1 MSTPTEHEI
10 AAADS
15 TPLLVRDW
23 SSEQPQSPRGLLL
36 IVHGVGEH
44 SGRYQHFA
52 DTLAPA
58 GYALRGFDHR
68 GHGLSGGLRGHVDGF
83 SNYTADVKAVL
94 DEFRSAHAEDL
105 PCYLLGH
112 SMGGLIAL
120 QFLQDYPTAGV
131 RGAILSNPCLEVAV
145 NPPAVKVVAGKL
157 LSRVLP
163 QLRLDNELNT
173 SLLCRDADAV
183 RTYEQDP
190 LVHRKISTRWY
201 TSLLAAMDL
210 VKSRGLA
217 PKLPTLWLLG
227 NKDSICSAAG
237 SRNFAA
243 KLESSATTVREWP
256 DALHEVHNG
265 PDKNEYLAAL
275 NSWLDTQTSGASEP
289 S

>member
-1 MSTPTEHEI
+1 MSPPTEHEI
-10 AAADS
+10 AAVDS

-23 SSEQPQSPRGLLL
+23 SNEQAQAPRGLLL

-44 SGRYQHFA
+44 CGRYQHFA
-52 DTLAPA
+52 DALGSA

-83 SNYTADVKAVL
+83 STYTADVRTVL
-94 DEFRSAHAEDL
+94 DEFRAAHGENL

-120 QFLQDYPTAGV
+120 QFLQDHPAAGLQ
-131 RGAILSNPCLEVAV
+131 GAILSNPCLEVAID
-145 NPPAVKVVAGKL
+145 PPAVKVVAGKL
-157 LSRVLP
+157 LSKVLP

-173 SLLCRDADAV
+173 SLLCRDADTV
-183 RTYEQDP
+183 RAYEQDP
-190 LVHRKISTRWY
+190 LVHRKVSTRWY
-201 TSLLAAMDL
+201 TSLLAAMKQ
-210 VKSRGLA
+210 VTPKGLA
-217 PKLPTLWLLG
+217 PGLPTLWLLG

-237 SRNFAA
+237 SRAFAE
-243 KLESSATTVREWP
+243 KLDSSTTTVREWP
-256 DALHEVHNG
+256 DAFHEIHNG

-275 NSWLDTQTSGASEP
+275 KSWLDTQTSSASEP